1 MNFFWIT
8 YYLQCM
14 CCRNNTTEEEKVD
27 SVTKRNSINVSITD
41 SSFIVET
48 NNESM
53 CTNDSF
59 YTNDSLHGDN
69 FEETIVTNPIV
80 INQIKTQTIV
90 V

>member
-1 MNFFWIT
+1 MNFSWIT

-14 CCRNNTTEEEKVD
+14 CCRKKTTEEEKVD

>member
-1 MNFFWIT
+1 MNFSWIT

-14 CCRNNTTEEEKVD
+14 CCRKNTTEEEKVD
-27 SVTKRNSINVSITD
+27 SVTKRNSINVAITD
-41 SSFIVET
+41 STFIVET
-48 NNESM
+48 NNDSM

-59 YTNDSLHGDN
+59 YTNDSLHG
-69 FEETIVTNPIV
+69 ETIVTNPIV